1 MPRTIFV
8 TGGSG
13 FIGSEVCRVAVTL
26 AGPAGVSGG
35 EAKRPRDSS
44 GDEPAMTRIPVLD
57 DGPFWAAVMGVRL
70 ARRTGTNAKN
80 AWHRRGCGR
89 VWGAA
94 LGLLAFL
101 GCAPNIPHPISSHG
115 DSACRTCHVGRAGAP
130 SSHDKA
136 GCVSCHE
143 PGSTGPYPRLMP
155 HRGGEVELCSLCHRD
170 GTAGAP
176 VTSHIQEQDCY
187 TCHQASEY
195 GPYPPTPSH
204 EVSAPE
210 RASCL
215 ACHNDV
221 DHSDRPSCVECH
233 QR

>member
-13 FIGSEVCRVAVTL
+13 FIGGEVCSVYVAGGGKVL
-26 AGPAGVSGG
+26 A
-35 EAKRPRDSS
+35 
-44 GDEPAMTRIPVLD
+44 
-57 DGPFWAAVMGVRL
+57 PFRSMG
-70 ARRTGTNAKN
+70 ANAKN
-80 AWHRRGCGR
+80 AWQGRGCGG

-101 GCAPNIPHPISSHG
+101 GCAPDIPHPTSSHS

-130 SSHDKA
+130 SSHDKS

-143 PGSTGPYPRLMP
+143 PGADGPYPRLMP
-155 HRGGEVELCSLCHRD
+155 HRGGEVELCSLCHQD

-176 VTSHIQEQDCY
+176 VTSHLHEQDCY

-204 EVSAPE
+204 AVSAPE

-215 ACHNDV
+215 ACHEDV
-221 DHSDRPSCVECH
+221 DHSERPSCVDCH